1 MKVLA
6 ENRKARHDYFIEDTL
21 ECGIE
26 LKGTEVKSIRQGKVS
41 IKEAWCDVENNELVI
56 KGMNISPYEQG
67 SIFNVDPLRV
77 RKLLA
82 HKSEIREL
90 NIEKM
95 QQGMTLIPI
104 KIYLSNGRVKV
115 EVGIC
120 KGKKNYDKRQSIKE
134 KDIKRDN
141 ARNGY

>member
-26 LKGTEVKSIRQGKVS
+26 LKGTEVKSIRQGKAS

>member
-1 MKVLA
+1 MKVLS

-104 KIYLSNGRVKV
+104 KW
-115 EVGIC
+115 
-120 KGKKNYDKRQSIKE
+120 
-134 KDIKRDN
+134 
-141 ARNGY
+141 

>member
-1 MKVLA
+1 MKVLS